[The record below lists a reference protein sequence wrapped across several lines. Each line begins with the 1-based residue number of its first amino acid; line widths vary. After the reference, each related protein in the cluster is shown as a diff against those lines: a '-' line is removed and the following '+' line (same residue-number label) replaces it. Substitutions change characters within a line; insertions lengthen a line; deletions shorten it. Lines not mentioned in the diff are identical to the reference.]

1 MDFKFI
7 NEIKNTSKKSSTK
20 YVLEKDFY
28 FFKIANEDNA
38 DGAIPQVIPKG
49 VIQFFFCFE
58 GWAKFNFGPHYA
70 RELKN
75 NESMLLYNP
84 SMDLPHKIDVK
95 PGAKMI
101 FMLIS
106 PERLHQLFVHDTDE
120 FPFLKGENLKDKVY
134 EQNEMN
140 AMLSLCLSQI
150 FDHRLDNVSNN
161 LYMKGKALELLSLY
175 FKKSEKG
182 YADNCPFLRDQ
193 SNVDK
198 IIQSKNIIIER
209 MASPPNMK
217 ELAKEIGLNEY
228 QLKVGFKN
236 IYGQSVT
243 AYLNDYKLSQS
254 LKMLDSGT
262 YKVKDVAYALGY
274 TNPSHYISA
283 FKKKYGIT
291 PKKHLMT

>member
-1 MDFKFI
+1 MDFSFI
-7 NEIKNTSKKSSTK
+7 ENKKNTSEMSSIK
-20 YVLEKDFY
+20 YELEESFHL
-28 FFKIANEDNA
+28 FKISNLSNED
-38 DGAIPQVIPKG
+38 GVIIQTVPKG

-58 GWAKFNFGPHYA
+58 SWAKFNFGPHYS
-70 RELKN
+70 RDLKN

-84 SMDLPHKIDVK
+84 SMDLAHKIDIK

-106 PERLHQLFVHDTDE
+106 PKRLHKLFVHDTDD
-120 FPFLKGENLKDKVY
+120 FPFLSGENIQNKFY

-150 FDHRLDNVSNN
+150 FDQRVDSISNN

-182 YADNCPFLRDQ
+182 FADNCPFLRDQ

-198 IIQSKNIIIER
+198 IIRSKSIIIER
-209 MASPPNMK
+209 MSNPPTMK
-217 ELAKEIGLNEY
+217 ELADEIGLNEY

-236 IYGQSVT
+236 IYGQTVT
-243 AYLNDYKLSQS
+243 SYLNDYKLSQS

-291 PKKHLMT
+291 PKKHLMS